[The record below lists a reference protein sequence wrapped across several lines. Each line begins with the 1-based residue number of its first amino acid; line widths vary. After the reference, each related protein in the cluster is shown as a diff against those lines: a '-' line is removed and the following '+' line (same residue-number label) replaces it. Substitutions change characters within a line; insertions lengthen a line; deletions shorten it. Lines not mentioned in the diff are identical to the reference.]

1 MKTRV
6 SRYLWIGA
14 FLTAIA
20 GNAQGQQTGAALTG
34 AKGEVRLMTLDPGHF
49 HASLVQKTTYD
60 QVSPVV
66 YVYAPQGPDLQDHLK
81 QIDGFNTRLADPT
94 AWVEKVYAG
103 ADFLEKMIQQKPGNV
118 VVISG
123 NNAQKTDYIFR
134 SVQAGLH
141 VLADKPMV
149 ISPEKFPLLEEAFA
163 TAQKKGVLLYDIMT
177 ERYEITTIL
186 QGELAQIPEVFGT
199 LEKGTP
205 DDPAVT
211 MQSVHHFF
219 KSVAGSPLIR
229 PAWSFDVRQQ
239 GEGIADVATHLVDL
253 VQCVCFPGQ
262 ALEKTDVKVLS
273 ARRWPTVLS
282 RDEFQAVTQLK
293 VFPPY
298 LSAAVDKGQ
307 LRVYSNGQIDYT
319 IRGVHA
325 RISVLWNYRP
335 PEGAGDT
342 HMSILRGTRC
352 RLVIR
357 QDKEEKYQPTLY
369 VEAGAGGDIEKALK
383 KAIAGTLQARY
394 PGISLEPLS
403 QGKWR
408 VEIPDKYRVGHEAH
422 FAQVTEQFLRYLT
435 QGRLPDWEVPNM
447 IAKYYTTTTAMKM
460 AESSNGDSNGR

>member
-1 MKTRV
+1 
-6 SRYLWIGA
+6 
-14 FLTAIA
+14 
-20 GNAQGQQTGAALTG
+20 
-34 AKGEVRLMTLDPGHF
+34 MTLDPGHF
-49 HASLVQKTTYD
+49 HASLVQKTMYE

-66 YVYAPQGPDLQDHLK
+66 YVYAPQGPELQDHLK
-81 QIDGFNTRLADPT
+81 RIDGFNTRPADPT
-94 AWVEKVYAG
+94 AWSEKVYTG

-123 NNAQKTDYIFR
+123 NNALKTDYIFR

-163 TAQKKGVLLYDIMT
+163 AAQKKRVLLYDIMT

-186 QGELAQIPEVFGT
+186 QGELAQIPEVFGA

-211 MQSVHHFF
+211 KQSVHHFF

-229 PAWSFDVRQQ
+229 PAWFFDIRQQ
-239 GEGIADVATHLVDL
+239 GEGLADITTHLVDL
-253 VQCVCFPGQ
+253 VQCLCFPEQ
-262 ALEKTDVKVLS
+262 ALQKTDVKVLA

-282 RDEFQAVTQLK
+282 RDEFQEVTQLK
-293 VFPPY
+293 EFPSY
-298 LSAAVDKGQ
+298 LSGAVDKGQ

-325 RISVLWNYRP
+325 RISVIWNYRP
-335 PEGAGDT
+335 PEGGGDT
-342 HMSILRGTRC
+342 HMSIMRGTRC

-357 QDKEEKYQPTLY
+357 QDKAEKYQPTLY
-369 VEAGAGGDIEKALK
+369 VEAGAGAAIEAALK
-383 KAIAGTLQARY
+383 KAIAGTLQAKY
-394 PGISLEPLS
+394 PGISLQSLAP
-403 QGKWR
+403 GKWR

-422 FAQVTEQFLRYLT
+422 FGQVTERFLRYLA

-447 IAKYYTTTTAMKM
+447 IAKYYTTTEAMKM
-460 AESSNGDSNGR
+460 AGAIPGGANAR

>member
-1 MKTRV
+1 MR
-6 SRYLWIGA
+6 RA
-14 FLTAIA
+14 
-20 GNAQGQQTGAALTG
+20 QQTVAPLTG

-49 HASLVQKTTYD
+49 HASLVQKTMYE

-66 YVYAPQGPDLQDHLK
+66 YVYAPQGPELQDHLK
-81 QIDGFNTRLADPT
+81 RIDGFNTRPADPT
-94 AWVEKVYAG
+94 AWREKVYTG
-103 ADFLEKMIQQKPGNV
+103 ADFLEKMIEQKPGNV
-118 VVISG
+118 VVIAG
-123 NNAQKTDYIFR
+123 NNARKTDYIFR

-163 TAQKKGVLLYDIMT
+163 AAQKKGVLLYDIMT
-177 ERYEITTIL
+177 ERYEVTTIL
-186 QGELAQIPEVFGT
+186 QKELAQIPEVFGA

-239 GEGIADVATHLVDL
+239 GEGMADVATHLVDL
-253 VQCVCFPGQ
+253 VQCVCFPEQ
-262 ALEKTDVKVLS
+262 AVQKTDVKVLS

-282 RDEFQAVTQLK
+282 PDEFQTVTQLK
-293 VFPPY
+293 EFPPY
-298 LSAAVDKGQ
+298 LRGDVDQGQ

-319 IRGVHA
+319 LRGVQA
-325 RISVLWNYRP
+325 RVSVIWRYRSP
-335 PEGAGDT
+335 GDTGDT

-357 QDKEEKYQPTLY
+357 QEKEEKYQPTLY
-369 VEAGAGGDIEKALK
+369 VEAATGGDIEAALK

-394 PGISLEPLS
+394 PGISLQPLS

-408 VEIPDKYRVGHEAH
+408 VEVPDKYRVGHEAH
-422 FAQVTEQFLRYLT
+422 FGQVTERFLRYSRKAGSRT
-435 QGRLPDWEVPNM
+435 GRFP
-447 IAKYYTTTTAMKM
+447 T
-460 AESSNGDSNGR
+460 

>member
-1 MKTRV
+1 
-6 SRYLWIGA
+6 
-14 FLTAIA
+14 
-20 GNAQGQQTGAALTG
+20 
-34 AKGEVRLMTLDPGHF
+34 MTLDPGHF
-49 HASLVQKTTYD
+49 HASLVQKTMYE

-66 YVYAPQGPDLQDHLK
+66 YVYASAGPELQDHLK
-81 QIDGFNTRLADPT
+81 RIDGFNTRPADPT
-94 AWVEKVYAG
+94 AWSEKVYTG
-103 ADFLEKMIQQKPGNV
+103 ADFLEKMIEQKPGNV

-123 NNAQKTDYIFR
+123 NNARKTDYIFR

-163 TAQKKGVLLYDIMT
+163 AAQKKGVLLYDIMT
-177 ERYEITTIL
+177 ERYEVTTIL
-186 QGELAQIPEVFGT
+186 QKELAQIPEVFGV

-211 MQSVHHFF
+211 MVSVHHFF

-239 GEGIADVATHLVDL
+239 GEGMADVATHLVDL
-253 VQCVCFPGQ
+253 VQCLCFPEQ
-262 ALEKTDVKVLS
+262 ALQKTDVKVLS

-282 RDEFQAVTQLK
+282 QDEFQVVTQLK
-293 VFPPY
+293 EFPPY
-298 LSAAVDKGQ
+298 LRGAVDQGQ

-319 IRGVHA
+319 LRGVQA
-325 RISVLWNYRP
+325 RVSVIWRYRA

-352 RLVIR
+352 RLIIR
-357 QDKEEKYQPTLY
+357 QEKEEKYQPTLY
-369 VEAGAGGDIEKALK
+369 VEAATGGDIEAALK
-383 KAIAGTLQARY
+383 KAVGGTLQAKY
-394 PGISLEPLS
+394 PGISLQPLAP
-403 QGKWR
+403 GKWK

-422 FAQVTEQFLRYLT
+422 FGQVTERFLRYLA

-447 IAKYYTTTTAMKM
+447 ITKYYTTTAAMKI
-460 AESSNGDSNGR
+460 AESSNGGANGM